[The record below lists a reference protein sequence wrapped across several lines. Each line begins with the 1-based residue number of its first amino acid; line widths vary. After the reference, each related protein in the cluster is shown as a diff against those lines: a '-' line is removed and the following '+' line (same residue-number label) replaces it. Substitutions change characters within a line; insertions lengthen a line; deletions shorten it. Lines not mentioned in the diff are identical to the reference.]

1 MHSMMKK
8 PHQLR
13 VPDDIVA
20 LIRGMHPHL
29 KKKIKGSLQT
39 IVAEP
44 HSGKPLKEEL
54 AGLRSFQV
62 SRFRIIYRISKKQQI
77 EVGAIGPRERIY
89 DETYRIIARED
100 KG

>member
-1 MHSMMKK
+1 MTKK
-8 PHQLR
+8 PHQIR

-29 KKKIKGSLQT
+29 KKKTKGSLQT

-44 HSGKPLKEEL
+44 DSGKPLKEEL

-62 SRFRIIYRISKKQQI
+62 SRFRIIYRISKKRQI
-77 EVGAIGPRERIY
+77 EVFAIGPRERIY
-89 DETYRIIARED
+89 DETYRIIARKD

>member
-1 MHSMMKK
+1 MTSK

-13 VPDDIVA
+13 IPDDIAA
-20 LIRGMHPHL
+20 LVRGMHPHL
-29 KKKIKGSLQT
+29 TKKIKGSLHT
-39 IVAEP
+39 IMAEP

-62 SRFRIIYRISKKQQI
+62 SRLRIVYGVSKEQQI
-77 EVGAIGPRERIY
+77 EVVAIGPREQIY
-89 DETYRIIARED
+89 DETYRIIAREEK

>member
-1 MHSMMKK
+1 MTKK

-13 VPDDIVA
+13 VLDDIVA

>member
-1 MHSMMKK
+1 MTKK

-13 VPDDIVA
+13 VPDDVVA

-62 SRFRIIYRISKKQQI
+62 SRFRIIYRISKKRQI
-77 EVGAIGPRERIY
+77 EVVAIGPRERIY

>member
-1 MHSMMKK
+1 MMKK

>member
-1 MHSMMKK
+1 MTKK

>member
-1 MHSMMKK
+1 MTKK

-77 EVGAIGPRERIY
+77 EVVATGPRERIY

>member
-1 MHSMMKK
+1 MHSMTKK

>member
-1 MHSMMKK
+1 MTKK

-29 KKKIKGSLQT
+29 KNKKKGSLQT
-39 IVAEP
+39 ILAEP
-44 HSGKPLKEEL
+44 HSGKPLKEVL

-62 SRFRIIYRISKKQQI
+62 SRFRIIYKISKKRQI
-77 EVGAIGPRERIY
+77 EVVAIGPRERIY

>member
-1 MHSMMKK
+1 MTKK

-29 KKKIKGSLQT
+29 KNKIKGSLQT

-62 SRFRIIYRISKKQQI
+62 SRFRIIYRISRKQQI
-77 EVGAIGPRERIY
+77 EIVAIGPRERIY

>member
-1 MHSMMKK
+1 MTKK
-8 PHQLR
+8 PHQLG

-62 SRFRIIYRISKKQQI
+62 SRFRIIYRISKKRQI

-89 DETYRIIARED
+89 DETYRIIARKD

>member
-1 MHSMMKK
+1 MTSK

-13 VPDDIVA
+13 IPDDIVA

-29 KKKIKGSLQT
+29 KKKIKGSLHT
-39 IVAEP
+39 IMAGP
-44 HSGKPLKEEL
+44 DSGKPLKEEL

-77 EVGAIGPRERIY
+77 EVVAIGPREKIY
-89 DETYRIIARED
+89 YETYRIIAREEK

>member
-1 MHSMMKK
+1 MTSK

-13 VPDDIVA
+13 IPDDIVA

-77 EVGAIGPRERIY
+77 EVVAIGPREKIY
-89 DETYRIIARED
+89 YETYRIIAREEK

>member
-1 MHSMMKK
+1 MKK

>member
-1 MHSMMKK
+1 MTKK

-62 SRFRIIYRISKKQQI
+62 SRFRIIYRISKKRQI
-77 EVGAIGPRERIY
+77 EVVATGPRERIY

>member
-1 MHSMMKK
+1 MTSK

-13 VPDDIVA
+13 IPDDIAA
-20 LIRGMHPHL
+20 LVRGMHPHL
-29 KKKIKGSLQT
+29 TKKIKGSLHT
-39 IVAEP
+39 IMAEP

-77 EVGAIGPRERIY
+77 EVVAIGPREKIY
-89 DETYRIIARED
+89 YDTYRIIAREEK

>member
-1 MHSMMKK
+1 MTKK

-62 SRFRIIYRISKKQQI
+62 SRFRIIYRISKKRQI
-77 EVGAIGPRERIY
+77 EVVAIGPRERIY

>member
-1 MHSMMKK
+1 MTSK

-13 VPDDIVA
+13 IPDDIVA

-29 KKKIKGSLQT
+29 KKKIKGSLHT
-39 IVAEP
+39 IMAEP
-44 HSGKPLKEEL
+44 DSGKPLKEEL

-77 EVGAIGPRERIY
+77 EVVAIGPREKIY
-89 DETYRIIARED
+89 YETYRIIAIEEK

>member
-1 MHSMMKK
+1 MTKK

-29 KKKIKGSLQT
+29 KNKIKGSLQT

>member
-1 MHSMMKK
+1 MTKK

-29 KKKIKGSLQT
+29 KNKIKGSLQT

-77 EVGAIGPRERIY
+77 EVVATGPRERIY